1 MDFLKNEILDLIK
14 NGESESVEFKKSTSS
29 LREAIQT
36 ICAFANHHGGYVI
49 FGVDD
54 IGKIPG
60 QQVTDDTI
68 KNISNAIKLNTDPK
82 LYPNIEKMDLEGK
95 TCLLVSIDESPLKPH
110 LAYGRAY
117 LRVGTT
123 NQKLD
128 RNHYEYLL
136 QQRYNG
142 YGFDHQIQ
150 SDATLEDIDADSLYE
165 FLDTANSIRN
175 LNENML
181 LPPDE
186 ILKKLDLMNE
196 KGITRAAL
204 LLFGKDPARFFA
216 NHYEVK
222 CGRFLDDD
230 GYDEIEN
237 DKEFRGNLI
246 LIFKAV
252 MNFVLESIDKSS
264 VKGDIHR
271 KEKWE
276 FSVSVIRETI
286 VNMIVHRDYRQ
297 NIKSTL
303 EIRPSTISF
312 YNPGLLF
319 GPSITIDR
327 LKTLH
332 PSRPGNKLIA
342 KIFYLMGLFENWGGG
357 TLKII
362 SETVKSGKAT
372 PEFSFED
379 GMFRLILFR

>member
-1 MDFLKNEILDLIK
+1 VYSIKDEILELIK
-14 NGESESVEFKKSTSS
+14 KGESETVEWKKSTSL

-36 ICAFANHHGGYVI
+36 ICAFANHHGGYVV
-49 FGVDD
+49 FGIDD
-54 IGKIPG
+54 RGRILG

-68 KNISNAIKLNTDPK
+68 KNISNAMKLNTDPK
-82 LYPNIEKMDLEGK
+82 LYPDIEKIELEGK
-95 TCLLVSIDESPLKPH
+95 TCLLVSVDESPLKPH

-117 LRVGTT
+117 FRVGTT

-128 RNHYEYLL
+128 RDHYEYLL

-142 YGFDHQIQ
+142 YGFDHQIHGNA
-150 SDATLEDIDADSLYE
+150 SLDDIDTDSLYE

-181 LPPDE
+181 LPPDM
-186 ILKKLDLMNE
+186 ILKKMDLMNE
-196 KGITRAAL
+196 KGITKAAL
-204 LLFGKDPARFFA
+204 LLFGKNPARFFI
-216 NHYEVK
+216 NHFEVK
-222 CGRFLDDD
+222 CGRFLDDE

-237 DKEFRGNLI
+237 DKEFSGNLI
-246 LIFKAV
+246 SIFKAV
-252 MNFVLESIDKSS
+252 INFVLESINKRSL
-264 VKGDIHR
+264 KGDVHR
-271 KEKWE
+271 KEEWE
-276 FSVSVIRETI
+276 LPVSVIREAI

-303 EIRPSTISF
+303 EIRPSAISF

-362 SETVKSGKAT
+362 SETVKSGKPS
-372 PEFSFED
+372 PEFSFEG
-379 GMFRLILFR
+379 GMFRLVLFR